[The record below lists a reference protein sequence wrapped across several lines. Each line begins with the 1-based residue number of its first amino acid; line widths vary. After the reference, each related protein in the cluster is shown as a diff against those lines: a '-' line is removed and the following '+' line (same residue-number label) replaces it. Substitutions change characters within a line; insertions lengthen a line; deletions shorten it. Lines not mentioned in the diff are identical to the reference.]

1 MKLRGGRL
9 RHVESMHVG
18 VSVSPHRSSYCPTEV
33 KLCTSSSSGG
43 VLCIDSARS
52 QLFRTEVKHHPS
64 LFAAVYIMGCQICQ
78 VSGGG
83 GGAVGTLR
91 LLELCVHSSSRPN
104 SITGIKSSLRRR
116 QISEILAAGR
126 LFSQI
131 AEDLK
136 VWS

>member
-52 QLFRTEVKHHPS
+52 QLFGTEVKHHPS

-83 GGAVGTLR
+83 GAVGTLR
-91 LLELCVHSSSRPN
+91 GFWSCVSTLHP
-104 SITGIKSSLRRR
+104 G
-116 QISEILAAGR
+116 QIQLPG
-126 LFSQI
+126 
-131 AEDLK
+131 
-136 VWS
+136 